1 VLVVTAHPDDV
12 DFGAGGTV
20 ASWTAAGTKVS
31 YCVCTRGEASGQ
43 AGADR
48 AETATRRMAEQRAAA
63 AVLGVEDVTF
73 LDHPDGAVT
82 PSLQLRKD
90 IARVIREV
98 RPERVLTWSPQINWD
113 RIVTSHPDH
122 RAVGEATIAAVYPDA
137 RNPHAFPELLDDE
150 GLEPW
155 SVGELWIGDPPGHL
169 PNHVVDVT
177 DTFDRKIEALRSH
190 VSQVGAWA
198 NLDAD
203 LRAVFGAVAAKHGLA
218 DGRMGEEFQVVA
230 LPS

>member
-1 VLVVTAHPDDV
+1 MVVTAHPDDV

-20 ASWTAAGTKVS
+20 ARWTDAGIKVS
-31 YCVCTRGEASGQ
+31 YCVCTRGEASGP

-48 AETATRRMAEQRAAA
+48 GATAERRMAEQRAAA
-63 AVLGVEDVTF
+63 AVLGVQDVTF
-73 LDHPDGAVT
+73 LTHPDGAVVA
-82 PSLQLRKD
+82 SLQLRED
-90 IARVIREV
+90 ISRVIREV
-98 RPERVLTWSPQINWD
+98 RPDRVLTWSPEINWD

-122 RAVGEATIAAVYPDA
+122 RAVGEATVAAVYPDA

-155 SVGELWIGDPPGHL
+155 SVQELWISDAPAHL

-177 DTFDRKIEALRSH
+177 DTFARKIQALRSH

-198 NLDAD
+198 SLEDD
-203 LRAVFGAVAAKHGLA
+203 LRAGFGAVAGKHGLGA
-218 DGRMGEEFQVVA
+218 GRLGEEFQVVT